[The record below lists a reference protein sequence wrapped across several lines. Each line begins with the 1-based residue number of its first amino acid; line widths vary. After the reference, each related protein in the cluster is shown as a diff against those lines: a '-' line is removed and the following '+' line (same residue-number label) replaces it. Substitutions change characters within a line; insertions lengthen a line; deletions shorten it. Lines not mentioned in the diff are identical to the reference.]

1 MIEIRYMKS
10 EAGIDNCFD
19 FLYCLKEYIPKEYI
33 NKDCTELNFYIHI
46 LSENGMY
53 IDKEENK
60 HILIWSIH
68 YDCVYNQI
76 PFTMVYDEDYDMV
89 SFAVDKEY
97 LSYKCE
103 IAQHIKQLIETNNHK
118 KS

>member
-1 MIEIRYMKS
+1 MIEICYMKS

-19 FLYCLKEYIPKEYI
+19 FLYYLKDYIPEEYF
-33 NKDCTELNFYIHI
+33 NNDCAELNFYIH
-46 LSENGMY
+46 LLTENGMY
-53 IDKEENK
+53 SGSDKSK

-68 YDCVYNQI
+68 YDCVYNSI
-76 PFTMVYDEDYDMV
+76 PFTMVYDEDYDIV

-103 IAQHIKQLIETNNHK
+103 IAEHIKQLIEKNKLK